1 MKQKITCIY
10 ARQFAMTCFL
20 LIAIL
25 IKSNSQPINF
35 NILSCT
41 QVSYQSPFHRP
52 FSNDFELNFSY
63 SNLTTNTPYFLNAYI
78 RQPFTNNQD
87 WIVQNILLDT
97 FSGVRE
103 LTYTMKLGSLG
114 YVDLVP
120 VNILDIAYF
129 ITDTVMYAPI
139 MVPPTAYNPLPV
151 TTSIWDWGSGHRI
164 DSILQSLNLLPPND
178 FLKKDSLRSVTRGCH
193 MPNLDLDSSKHNP
206 TTVAGYAND
215 WNSCVPTSCANS
227 MQWLEARHPA
237 SINSGLSH
245 IGKLEEF
252 SKLMKRQTNQGVTTD
267 TMIMGKLEYI
277 DKYKLPIHVKFQDLF
292 ITDTNI
298 RSFSNKY
305 KNFAKNMSKDLNN
318 AAKPKLD
325 FEWLF
330 EEMKQGE
337 DVEML
342 VQWVV
347 DSAGTV
353 ISRSGH
359 AVVVSGVEDINGVTR
374 IVIKDDSSQA
384 KAGGTRERPL
394 TFDTTGS
401 QKYPKIKEWGWT
413 SGPKT
418 AKCYVTGWVSESYDT
433 SIKFVSVNELQ
444 NSAYD
449 YVVTNNPFDADAPF
463 ILSLNAK
470 KPTKLKITIYDIMG
484 HSLITLFEGTVGSG
498 TQNFSWDG
506 STTNCNEVS
515 TGLYFLTIVDK
526 LNTTVIKVAKK

>member
-1 MKQKITCIY
+1 MKKKITRIY
-10 ARQFAMTCFL
+10 ATKITMICFL
-20 LIAIL
+20 FLISL
-25 IKSNSQPINF
+25 KQSFSQQINF
-35 NILSCT
+35 NIISCT
-41 QVSYQSPFHRP
+41 QVSYQNPFTRP
-52 FSNDFELNFSY
+52 LSNDFELNFSY

-78 RQPFTNNQD
+78 REPFTNNQD
-87 WIVQNILLDT
+87 WVVQNILLDT

-103 LTYTMKLGSLG
+103 LTYTMKLASLG
-114 YVDLVP
+114 YVDGVP
-120 VNILDIAYF
+120 VNLLDIAYF
-129 ITDTVMYAPI
+129 ITDTVIYNPI
-139 MVPPTAYNPLPV
+139 TVSPTAYNPLPV

-164 DSILQSLNLLPPND
+164 DSILHSLNLLPPND

-252 SKLMKRQTNQGVTTD
+252 SKLMKRQNNQGVTTD
-267 TMIMGKLEYI
+267 TMIKGKLEYI

-330 EEMKQGE
+330 EEMKHGE

-401 QKYPKIKEWGWT
+401 PKYPKIKEWGWA

-433 SIKFVSVNELQ
+433 SIKFVSVNKIK
-444 NSAYD
+444 SSIYD
-449 YVVTNNPFDADAPF
+449 YAVTNNPFDIDAPF
-463 ILSLNAK
+463 RINIQVAKSDNVNLN
-470 KPTKLKITIYDIMG
+470 IYDVFGRHI
-484 HSLITLFEGTVGSG
+484 LNLFEGEIEPGNK
-498 TQNFSWDG
+498 NFVWDG
-506 STTNCNEVS
+506 RVDNGFEVPS
-515 TGLYFLTIVDK
+515 GFYFLTIT
-526 LNTTVIKVAKK
+526 NGFETQFIKIIKK